1 MTQCTRVY
9 SFDRGEWR
17 KTDSYNR
24 LTNAGADMKS
34 QVVVLLILSAG
45 YWLAPQIRAQG
56 STNLAVSFTTTNA
69 TPLNLGFAGFTADL
83 MTGGEEY
90 GDTNLQQYANL
101 LSPGWVRFP
110 GGTTGDAFNWFNGLT
125 VSSWINELNAS
136 NDAFA
141 GTLCQY
147 TYEPL
152 IGKGGLMLTNFASM
166 AANLGGA
173 RIIVT
178 INGFTDSSN
187 SAGAFAAYALSNH
200 IPVAAWELCN
210 EPYTLKGPG
219 NFFASGTDY
228 ADKMKPYRD
237 AIKAADSNAVVAL
250 YFGDPAYNY
259 SVWNNGLTNYSN
271 RYWDAAVYHHYPPL
285 PVGSSFN
292 DLMALDNG
300 ILFTNTA
307 FVTDYLIPGN
317 NSNVTF
323 FITEMNPSK
332 GDGNGGQFPPT
343 STLYGGIYCAEYI
356 LRLSAVPRMIF
367 VGSFQMLNGSGVGTT
382 NDFANT
388 VTKAAANGYV
398 TNTVGLPFGYFLSAQ
413 GTAEAVAYWALNR
426 SVAVYPTSVGT
437 NCPTVPRDTNGL
449 TTMPAI
455 YAQAYQGGNGKRYVL
470 LTNKGSNAVPAQ
482 ITQDGLALTNQLLE
496 TYVTASDPSTINTNP
511 PLGNVV
517 IRTQMAANPVTVP
530 EYSVVRLEWTAFTVP
545 RPTLSV
551 TVSNAVQ
558 DLRWAGLTNVV
569 YNIQAATNLLG
580 AWTTLGRIASPQ
592 TNFGFTNWHSGSQ
605 QFYRLE
611 VP

>member
-1 MTQCTRVY
+1 M
-9 SFDRGEWR
+9 E
-17 KTDSYNR
+17 DSINHAICLAYNP
-24 LTNAGADMKS
+24 LTTACAYMKS
-34 QVVVLLILSAG
+34 HVVVLLILSAFH
-45 YWLAPQIRAQG
+45 WLAPQIRAQG
-56 STNLAVSFTTTNA
+56 STNLVVSFTTTNA

-90 GDTNLQQYANL
+90 GDTNLQRYANL
-101 LSPGWVRFP
+101 LSPGWLRFP
-110 GGTTGDAFNWFNGLT
+110 GGTTGDAFNWSNGLT
-125 VSSWINELNAS
+125 VASWIDELNAS

-152 IGKGGLMLTNFASM
+152 IGKGGAMFTNFASM

-187 SAGAFAAYALSNH
+187 SAGAFAAYALSHH

-219 NFFASGTDY
+219 NFFASGSDY

-237 AIKAADSNAVVAL
+237 AIKTADSNAVVAL

-285 PVGSSFN
+285 PVGASFN

-300 ILFTNTA
+300 ILFTNTT
-307 FVTDYLIPGN
+307 FVTNYLIRGN

-332 GDGNGGQFPPT
+332 GDGNGGQNPPT

-356 LRLSAVPRMIF
+356 LRLSAVPRMTF

-382 NDFANT
+382 NDFSNA
-388 VTKAAANGYV
+388 VSRAATLGYV
-398 TNTVGLPFGYFLSAQ
+398 TNTDGLPFGYFLSAQ
-413 GTAEAVAYWALNR
+413 GTAEAVVYWALNR
-426 SVAVYPTSVGT
+426 SIATYPTFIGT
-437 NCPTVPRDTNGL
+437 NCPPVLRDTNGL

-455 YAQAYQGGNGKRYVL
+455 YAQAYQGGNGKRYVV
-470 LTNKGSNAVPAQ
+470 LTNKGSNAVPVQ
-482 ITQDGLALTNQLLE
+482 ITQDGVALTNQLLE
-496 TYVTASDPSTINTNP
+496 TFVSGNDPSATNSSPQSSPVQIETATVTNTFTI
-511 PLGNVV
+511 
-517 IRTQMAANPVTVP
+517 P
-530 EYSVVRLEWTAFTVP
+530 EYSVVRLEWTVFTVP

-558 DLRWAGLTNVV
+558 DLQWAGLTNVV
-569 YNIQAATNLLG
+569 YSIQAATNLLG
-580 AWTTLGRIASPQ
+580 TWTTLGRIASTQPK
-592 TNFGFTNWHSGSQ
+592 FGFTNWSSGSQ

>member
-1 MTQCTRVY
+1 MVHGGTKKM
-9 SFDRGEWR
+9 E
-17 KTDSYNR
+17 DSTNHAICLAYNR
-24 LTNAGADMKS
+24 LASAGAYMRS
-34 QVVVLLILSAG
+34 HLAALLILSTG
-45 YWLAPQIRAQG
+45 FWFVPQARSQS
-56 STNLAVSFTTTNA
+56 STNLVVAFTTTNA

-110 GGTTGDAFNWFNGLT
+110 GGTTGDAFNWSNGLT
-125 VSSWINELNAS
+125 VASWINELNAS

-152 IGKGGLMLTNFASM
+152 IGKGGALFTNFASL

-210 EPYTLKGPG
+210 EPYTLKGTG

-237 AIKAADSNAVVAL
+237 AIKAADPNAVVAL

-285 PVGSSFN
+285 PVGASFS
-292 DLMALDNG
+292 DLMAMDNA

-332 GDGNGGQFPPT
+332 GDGNGGQYPPT
-343 STLYGGIYCAEYI
+343 STLYGGIYCAE
-356 LRLSAVPRMIF
+356 SEV
-367 VGSFQMLNGSGVGTT
+367 SG
-382 NDFANT
+382 
-388 VTKAAANGYV
+388 
-398 TNTVGLPFGYFLSAQ
+398 
-413 GTAEAVAYWALNR
+413 
-426 SVAVYPTSVGT
+426 
-437 NCPTVPRDTNGL
+437 
-449 TTMPAI
+449 
-455 YAQAYQGGNGKRYVL
+455 
-470 LTNKGSNAVPAQ
+470 
-482 ITQDGLALTNQLLE
+482 
-496 TYVTASDPSTINTNP
+496 
-511 PLGNVV
+511 
-517 IRTQMAANPVTVP
+517 
-530 EYSVVRLEWTAFTVP
+530 
-545 RPTLSV
+545 
-551 TVSNAVQ
+551 
-558 DLRWAGLTNVV
+558 
-569 YNIQAATNLLG
+569 
-580 AWTTLGRIASPQ
+580 
-592 TNFGFTNWHSGSQ
+592 
-605 QFYRLE
+605 
-611 VP
+611 